1 MIYSKETIDRAC
13 TANRVLY
20 WDLSRHTVRVDD
32 AIESQEYEKFKDDF
46 EEDVIYEERKAEFL
60 DTMRQG
66 DNYEDSNV

>member
-1 MIYSKETIDRAC
+1 MYSNETLQQAFS
-13 TANRVLY
+13 AP
-20 WDLSRHTVRVDD
+20 SVRNLFREIITVDD
-32 AIESQEYEKFKDDF
+32 AVESQEYEKFKDDF